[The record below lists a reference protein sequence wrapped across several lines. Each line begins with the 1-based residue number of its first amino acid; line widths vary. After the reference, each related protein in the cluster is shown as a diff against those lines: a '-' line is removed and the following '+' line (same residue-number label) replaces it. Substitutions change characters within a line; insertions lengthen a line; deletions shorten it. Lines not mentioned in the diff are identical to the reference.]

1 MFLESA
7 LVLGVTIMLVL
18 GVIDLCQVFMQ
29 IQYMNERARAAARWA
44 AANWNP
50 NTDDVT
56 AIKNYAVF
64 NSPSSTASIGIM
76 GLAPSNVS
84 VSLAGTPNTMS
95 YRVTVSISKQMSFI
109 SPYIAR
115 TFTPRAS
122 VATSSME
129 GMGLT
134 GDDAFVPSS
143 H

>member
-1 MFLESA
+1 M
-7 LVLGVTIMLVL
+7 MLRRSRTMQSLIVR
-18 GVIDLCQVFMQ
+18 VDCQHRNHGPCAFKR
-29 IQYMNERARAAARWA
+29 ERL
-44 AANWNP
+44 
-50 NTDDVT
+50 
-56 AIKNYAVF
+56 
-64 NSPSSTASIGIM
+64 S
-76 GLAPSNVS
+76 
-84 VSLAGTPNTMS
+84 AGTPNTMS